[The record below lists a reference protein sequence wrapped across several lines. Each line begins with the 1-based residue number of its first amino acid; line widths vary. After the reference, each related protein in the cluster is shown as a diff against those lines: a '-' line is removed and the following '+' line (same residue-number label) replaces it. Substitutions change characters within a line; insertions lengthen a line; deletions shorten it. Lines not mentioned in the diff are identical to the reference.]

1 MGTVIV
7 YIMIIMG
14 TVIVFIIIIMGTVIV
29 YIMIIMGTLIV
40 YIITIDV
47 TRNSVLNGKTQLI
60 EAVQTKVFYFI
71 LLKITYR
78 ITNWTPYRHCIG

>member
-1 MGTVIV
+1 MRASARVVWKQTFNKHFDKENDCVDELL
-7 YIMIIMG
+7 
-14 TVIVFIIIIMGTVIV
+14 T
-29 YIMIIMGTLIV
+29 
-40 YIITIDV
+40 DV

-60 EAVQTKVFYFI
+60 EAVQTKVSYFI